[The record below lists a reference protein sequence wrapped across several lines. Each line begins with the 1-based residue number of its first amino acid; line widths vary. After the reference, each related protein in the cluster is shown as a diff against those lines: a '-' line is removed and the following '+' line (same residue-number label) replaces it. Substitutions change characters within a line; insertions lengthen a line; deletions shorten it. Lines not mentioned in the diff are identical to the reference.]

1 MSLRSTLFALAAV
14 TTLGLSG
21 CDAIDEMMDPANAL
35 AKRKMKKQNMISA
48 LYDEY
53 GGIAGSEEAPA
64 NAPAKADP
72 AAPPAAEEGGVM
84 GFANALADSV
94 MTAVKETDRAGFEA
108 YCEQLGNG
116 ERVVP
121 VTPKAREFFAQPST
135 ASTCRS
141 INALTREIA
150 ELEAKIASKGG

>member
-14 TTLGLSG
+14 ATLGLSG
-21 CDAIDEMMDPANAL
+21 CDAIDEMMDPAAAL
-35 AKRKMKKQNMISA
+35 AKRKMKKQDMIST
-48 LYDEY
+48 LYAEY

-64 NAPAKADP
+64 NA
-72 AAPPAAEEGGVM
+72 AAEAPAAEEGGLM
-84 GFANALADSV
+84 AFANALADSV
-94 MTAVKETDRAGFEA
+94 MTAVEETDRAGFEA

-121 VTPKAREFFAQPST
+121 LTPKAREFFAQPST
-135 ASTCRS
+135 AATCRS